1 MQIKVIRA
9 TKTTKLMKMF
19 FERETL
25 YLNNE
30 KHLVNPSR
38 PAQFWKLYCIEVTIK
53 LIFYFHTSLWCLKR
67 SYKGL

>member
-38 PAQFWKLYCIEVTIK
+38 PAQF
-53 LIFYFHTSLWCLKR
+53 
-67 SYKGL
+67 